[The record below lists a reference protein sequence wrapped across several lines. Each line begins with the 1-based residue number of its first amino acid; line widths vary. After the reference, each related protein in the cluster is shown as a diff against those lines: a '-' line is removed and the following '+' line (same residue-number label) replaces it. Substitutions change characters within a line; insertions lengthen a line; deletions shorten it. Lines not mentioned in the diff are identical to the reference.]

1 MYGRRAMD
9 IDDDNFE
16 PVGLTDGMFH
26 GPVGVDYGQ
35 IELDADQSGETPDWG
50 DFFQRSAVGLIGTQP
65 GRAIMVTG
73 LRTGVVGFTVVVAE
87 HDPGAELD
95 RYEDVVEIDLAAHT
109 PEICLVEW
117 GDEAVHELP
126 PLPAGRGNYRLRYHA
141 RAMDEGAKAGS
152 NVEDGR
158 IVDEY
163 LLQIWPAQP
172 APPASVKVTS
182 EQGRYWQSD
191 KRPGGRASSDS

>member
-1 MYGRRAMD
+1 MD

-35 IELDADQSGETPDWG
+35 IELDADQSGELPDWG
-50 DFFQRSAVGLIGTQP
+50 DFFQHSPVGLIGTQP
-65 GRAIMVTG
+65 GRAIMITG
-73 LRTGVVGFTVVVAE
+73 LQTGVVGFTVVVAE

-95 RYEDVVEIDLAAHT
+95 QYEDVVEIDLEAHT

-126 PLPAGRGNYRLRYHA
+126 SLPAGVGNYRLRYHA
-141 RAMDEGAKAGS
+141 RRMDAAAKRGT
-152 NVEDGR
+152 NVEDNR

-163 LLQIWPAQP
+163 LLQIWPAP
-172 APPASVKVTS
+172 PTPPASIKITS
-182 EQGRYWQSD
+182 ELARHWQTD
-191 KRPGGRASSDS
+191 RR